1 MLNINNILKIL
12 TILLIYALISSFL
25 EIFYYDSA
33 TSLAAAHR
41 EQKEDISNL
50 VVDKKILG
58 DLGEIHIKLV
68 DDKNDDDDNNGNN
81 ERVPITNATKSKTST
96 EFLHTTAT
104 EITEIPATSTVALKP
119 NPKPSTILPTTNSF
133 GITNLLD
140 PTLKHFNLFD
150 PNTNRLN
157 PNLFASYHTTKN
169 ASIEARACLTSQE
182 NCKTIEQ
189 TKIGW
194 PTIPRKDFKN
204 IIKNSMLHTFPEY
217 SEVVLEE
224 KEDSIFREGREL
236 TIHLKM
242 KNGERQDKTYGG
254 DFLMARLIQL
264 NTYYNFTLPYMKNWG
279 PKLINARDGPTTFF
293 QYAKN
298 TTQNYDNYFIG
309 PDVRIPGTVEDFNN
323 GTYQI
328 KLPLRWAGT
337 FKIQIFL
344 MRKSEACTALIYGMN
359 TIHKKSRVIKGI
371 FQHENAQSELC
382 GMFVPDLLPDGDLS
396 NVCNFTEK
404 YGKGNEWYCNKPE
417 NWRTKYPNFEC
428 GDWPIWHGDH
438 SGDKNYCAPKW
449 RFGDV
454 VEEFDLDGKGY
465 EDLVYE
471 REIEVLPNS
480 DSTESNDNRQ
490 LPASF
495 QKTPGYWKNFTW
507 YDQILPSNH
516 PDPGPDD
523 KINLLQNY
531 GKLMVNKTFIKMGD
545 SIASHISKTFD
556 TGMKTYNK
564 AVMFDQIKNY
574 NAEKYPERTEKH
586 FNFLN
591 YENMRS
597 DDCEPISGWGA
608 LYNKFNWINAGS
620 IYITEGHP
628 VNKDLCIGKTLY
640 SSDAINRMKDNQW
653 FGENYIILLTH
664 GAHFASW
671 HPIVFYNRLIAIRD
685 AIIEFKKEEKKF
697 LNSRPELNQ
706 KPALFIYKTPSY
718 ARGDFKLLYA
728 VVSGFQMFRMREI
741 AFKVF
746 GNPYLEDT
754 KDDDEKYPVKVFD
767 QFGPTFYGFETMKPG
782 NVHPY
787 SFLRD
792 MSSYMLADLMSYY
805 GYVSFS
811 ESGEEVREFPNSS
824 QLNLLAKEEQK
835 TAETAETA
843 TSNANVCEPRLG
855 KTNQFNL
862 IPLVSFGGS
871 GNTWVR
877 SLIEQAT
884 GYYTGSYYSDGMLS
898 EHLKGEKEDPDDL
911 KTPVTKA
918 HTIGRIRTKK
928 SIFPKACIFII
939 RNPKDALVS
948 QFARFVK
955 HSHDIGITQADLLPE
970 NYDFAHFGK
979 KVHAFDNWVELYN
992 LYNPRYRIPGLPLP
1006 VETKTKATSMDICN
1020 HNIMFIEY
1028 EKLKNNSTYLV
1039 SILEKVVEFINHN
1052 NNFFRD
1058 KEKDGFEPL
1067 KFRKNCLIV
1076 NNEGQFHRQ
1085 KKEKIE
1091 IDQYFSVEERKVAN
1105 ERMVGLNLTLAGH
1118 VSLPESYLFQ

>member
-12 TILLIYALISSFL
+12 TILLIYALVSSFL
-25 EIFYYDSA
+25 EIFYYDNRA
-33 TSLAAAHR
+33 SLATYR
-41 EQKEDISNL
+41 EQKEDIH
-50 VVDKKILG
+50 VKF
-58 DLGEIHIKLV
+58 V
-68 DDKNDDDDNNGNN
+68 DDENDLDDDNNGND
-81 ERVPITNATKSKTST
+81 ERLPVTKATESNTITKFS
-96 EFLHTTAT
+96 HTTAT
-104 EITEIPATSTVALKP
+104 KVTDISNNSTVEFKQ
-119 NPKPSTILPTTNSF
+119 NSSPSTNLPTTNSL

-140 PTLKHFNLFD
+140 PTLKHFNLYD
-150 PNTNRLN
+150 PKTNRLN
-157 PNLFASYHTTKN
+157 PNLFANYRITKN
-169 ASIEARACLTSQE
+169 ATIEARACVTSQE
-182 NCKTIEQ
+182 NCKTIEE

-204 IIKNSMLHTFPEY
+204 IIKNSKLHTFPEY
-217 SEVVLEE
+217 SEVVFEGEE
-224 KEDSIFREGREL
+224 NSILKEKTEL

-242 KNGERQDKTYGG
+242 KNGEKQDKTYGG
-254 DFLMARLIQL
+254 DFLMARMIQL

-279 PKLINARDGPTTFF
+279 PKVINDRDGPTTFF

-344 MRKSEACTALIYGMN
+344 MRKSESCTALIYGMN

-404 YGKGNEWYCNKPE
+404 YGNGNEWFCNKPE
-417 NWRTKYPNFEC
+417 NWRKEYPNFEC

-438 SGDKNYCAPKW
+438 SGGKNYGAPKW

-471 REIEVLPNS
+471 REIDVLPNS
-480 DSTESNDNRQ
+480 DNTESNKNRQ
-490 LPASF
+490 LPTSF

-516 PDPGPDD
+516 PDPGPNDR
-523 KINLLQNY
+523 INILRNY

-545 SIASHISKTFD
+545 SIAGHISKPFD
-556 TGMKTYNK
+556 TGMKNYNK
-564 AVMFDQIKNY
+564 AVMYDQIKNH

-591 YENMRS
+591 YENMWS
-597 DDCEPISGWGA
+597 DDCEPVSGWGA
-608 LYNKFNWINAGS
+608 LYNKFNWMNAGS
-620 IYITEGHP
+620 IYLTEGHP

-685 AIIEFKKEEKKF
+685 AIIEFKKEERKF
-697 LNSRPELNQ
+697 LNGRPELNQ

-718 ARGDFKLLYA
+718 ARGDFQTMYA

-754 KDDDEKYPVKVFD
+754 KNDDEKYPVKVFD

-782 NVHPY
+782 NVHPF

-805 GYVSFS
+805 GYVSYTES
-811 ESGEEVREFPNSS
+811 EEEVREFQDTLQS
-824 QLNLLAKEEQK
+824 NLTAKEEEK
-835 TAETAETA
+835 A
-843 TSNANVCEPRLG
+843 TEAASADVCEPRLG

-862 IPLVSFGGS
+862 IPLLSFGGS

-884 GYYTGSYYSDGMLS
+884 GYYSGSYYSDGMLS
-898 EHLKGEKEDPDDL
+898 KYLKGERENPDDL

-918 HTIGRIRTKK
+918 HTVGRIRTKK

-955 HSHDIGITQADLLPE
+955 HSHDKGITQADLLPE

-979 KVHAFDNWVELYN
+979 KIHALNNWVELYN
-992 LYNPRYRIPGLPLP
+992 LYNPRYRIPGLP
-1006 VETKTKATSMDICN
+1006 VETNTKATSMDICN

-1039 SILEKVVEFINHN
+1039 SILEEVVEFINRN
-1052 NNFFRD
+1052 NDFFKD
-1058 KEKDGFEPL
+1058 KDGFEPL

-1105 ERMVGLNLTLAGH
+1105 ERMIDLNLTLTGH